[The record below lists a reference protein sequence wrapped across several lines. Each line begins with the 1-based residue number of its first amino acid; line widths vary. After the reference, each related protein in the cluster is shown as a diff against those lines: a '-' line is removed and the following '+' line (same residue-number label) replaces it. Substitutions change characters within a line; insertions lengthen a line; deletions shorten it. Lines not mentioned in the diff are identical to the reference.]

1 MRTVII
7 GGCGHYGFA
16 TEEVKKDPSLT
27 VCAMAQGP
35 HKEDMSGVIRAC
47 EGAGQQPKV
56 YENYLDMLDTE
67 KPELAVV
74 DPFFCDN
81 ARVSIECLKRGIH
94 VFSEKPL
101 ATKIGEL
108 DELESVYRASGCALQ
123 GMFNLRCC
131 GWFNTVKKAVDEG
144 KIGVVRTVQGRK
156 SYKLGKRSETYLK
169 METFGGILPWVGI
182 HAIDWVLTIG
192 GKCLSAYGLQ
202 DAGYNNGNGE
212 CETASAAIFR
222 LENGVIGSVTADFYR
237 PDGAPRHDDDRL
249 LVTGTGGFIE
259 ALNGKVYIED
269 SGPRRELELVEGK
282 NCLRVMLDAIGTD
295 EADRLA
301 RAAFDSTRAALRARD
316 GVN

>member
-1 MRTVII
+1 MKTVII

-16 TEEVKKDPSLT
+16 TEEIKKDPSLT
-27 VCAMAQGP
+27 VCAMAPGP
-35 HKEDMSGVIRAC
+35 HPENMKNVLSAC
-47 EGAGQQPKV
+47 DNAGSQPKL
-56 YENYLDMLDTE
+56 YENYLEMLDKE
-67 KPELAVV
+67 KPQLAVV
-74 DPFFCDN
+74 NPFFCDN

-144 KIGVVRTVQGRK
+144 RIGVVRTVQGRK

-192 GKCLSAYGLQ
+192 GKCIQAVGFQ

-222 LENGVIGSVTADFYR
+222 LENGAIGSVTADFYR
-237 PDGAPRHDDDRL
+237 PDGASRHDDDRL
-249 LVTGTGGFIE
+249 LVTGTKGFIE

-269 SGPRRELELVEGK
+269 SEPRRELELEKGE
-282 NCLRVMLDAIGTD
+282 NCLRLMLNAIGTE

-301 RAAFDSTRAALRARD
+301 QAAFDSTRAALMARD
-316 GVN
+316 SF